1 MHLRYEDVSQPGE
14 CMSDWRGTF
23 LYFYVK
29 SAQSYR
35 EERSW
40 RSLILFDISGGPLQ
54 SRALQ
59 RDSREHVFLVCVFE
73 LD

>member
-14 CMSDWRGTF
+14 CISDWKGTF

-29 SAQSYR
+29 SAQS
-35 EERSW
+35 W
-40 RSLILFDISGGPLQ
+40 RSLILFDISGGLLQ

-73 LD
+73 FG